1 MKLLTA
7 LALLFALSI
16 SVPAQADD
24 SLYQDLGERQG
35 IEQLMQDMLLFIADD
50 RRIAHHFRDTDI
62 AELHQQL
69 SDQLCDI
76 TGGPCVYEGEEMLES
91 HKGLEISRA
100 DFNAL
105 VESLQLA
112 FDENGTPVSAQNRL
126 LALLAEMHGDIVN
139 R

>member
-1 MKLLTA
+1 MKLLTSIA
-7 LALLFALSI
+7 FFLFVAASL
-16 SVPAQADD
+16 PAHADD

-62 AELHQQL
+62 AELHRQL

-91 HKGLEISRA
+91 HKGLNISRA

-112 FDENGTPVSAQNRL
+112 FDENDIKVSAQNRL
-126 LALLAEMHGDIVN
+126 LALLADMHGDIVN